1 MPYVG
6 ESVDGCNLRAPG
18 SRMISQPAAGGMKE
32 ELLAQGT
39 FPALRLL
46 CLLESG

>member
-6 ESVDGCNLRAPG
+6 ESVDGCNLRTG
-18 SRMISQPAAGGMKE
+18 SRRRISQPAARGMKE

-46 CLLESG
+46 CLESG

>member
-6 ESVDGCNLRAPG
+6 ESMDGCNLRTPG
-18 SRMISQPAAGGMKE
+18 SRMISQSTARGMKE

-39 FPALRLL
+39 FPALLLL
-46 CLLESG
+46 CLEFS